1 MHLSKGFPN
10 PVDKYIKSLVPV
22 SWYVPP
28 DSLEPRMLT
37 VHQNYSLLIRFLFCI
52 FFLIYF
58 FISFMNTS
66 FAVYKYLQGK
76 SIGLCYY
83 LRILHSFFIVSLSPI
98 DRIRNRILPLQNRTP
113 FFYSILFNDS
123 TISIFFNLKYIT
135 QLISTEKSIVNNE
148 LQI

>member
-52 FFLIYF
+52 
-58 FISFMNTS
+58 SFMNTS
-66 FAVYKYLQGK
+66 CAVYKYLQGK